1 MRARDAPVMLA
12 VAWLLIGS
20 TVQAQSWPARPM
32 RVIVPFPAGG
42 GTDLVGRLVAAK
54 LADDLA
60 QPAVVDNRP
69 GAGGVIGADIV
80 AKATADGYTTGI
92 ATSSTHP
99 AAVVLRKDVPGRPAQ
114 ELHAHH
120 DGRGD
125 VLMFLSAVL
134 RCRRRICA
142 SSSPISRQIRAN
154 LISVTLD
161 SRHWVIY
168 CLTVQGVNGHRAGRH
183 LI

>member
-1 MRARDAPVMLA
+1 LRVLYAPVMLA

-54 LADDLA
+54 LADDLG

-99 AAVVLRKDVPGRPAQ
+99 AAVVLRKDVPYDPLKSFTPITMVAVTSYVLVGSPALPAQ
-114 ELHAHH
+114 NLRELVAHLKANP
-120 DGRGD
+120 GKLNFGD
-125 VLMFLSAVL
+125 V
-134 RCRRRICA
+134 
-142 SSSPISRQIRAN
+142 
-154 LISVTLD
+154 
-161 SRHWVIY
+161 
-168 CLTVQGVNGHRAGRH
+168 
-183 LI
+183 